1 MDAVFYSMRPTS
13 GKQVDVIQG
22 EFQRFAMFIHKL
34 PVELQIKTIRLL
46 VERITIFKDHITIK
60 VLETPV
66 EEIQKALDG
75 KLVFGGCGSPERW
88 GAKTNFQQK
97 DHRSAVV
104 ELGKEWRGQRGQK
117 LTFWGSP
124 SFVKNIFCPPLNSLW
139 TSSEPSAKRVKNSS
153 RRSKKAFKPEKF
165 ESS

>member
-66 EEIQKALDG
+66 EEIQKALDE

-88 GAKTNFQQK
+88 GAKTNFQQN
-97 DHRSAVV
+97 DHRIGVV
-104 ELGKEWRGQRGQK
+104 ELGKEWRGQRGPK
-117 LTFWGSP
+117 TNFLDS
-124 SFVKNIFCPPLNSLW
+124 SFIGKTRFMP
-139 TSSEPSAKRVKNSS
+139 
-153 RRSKKAFKPEKF
+153 AFELRLDLFRIIGYEGERFLSMVPECL
-165 ESS
+165 